1 MGAKVLIVEDEFLIA
16 LQLEDIVTSGGH
28 SVVGIVC
35 DQASLGGIADP
46 PQVAL
51 IDLNLRDGP
60 SGALIAMELAR
71 SHGTRILYVTAN
83 PSQIVQPAPT
93 AVAVVSKP
101 FSSNAI
107 LTAIAI
113 ATGQE
118 AAAAAAAARSEI
130 ELFPSLEWQLP
141 EPAHSPS
148 VRAG

>member
-35 DQASLGGIADP
+35 DMASLGGIDDT

-51 IDLNLRDGP
+51 VDLNLRDGP
-60 SGALIAMELAR
+60 SGSSIAMELAR

-83 PSQIVQPAPT
+83 PNQIVQPAPT
-93 AVAVVSKP
+93 AVGVVPKP

-107 LTAIAI
+107 LAAIAI
-113 ATGQE
+113 ATGQDS
-118 AAAAAAAARSEI
+118 AGAGGRPDI
-130 ELFPSLEWQLP
+130 DLF
-141 EPAHSPS
+141 SPQS
-148 VRAG
+148 